1 MSKFADVSL
10 YFMTSGPKKQSD
22 IIVHVHIPDF
32 IRHGDEPDMPGR
44 IPHTST
50 WKEENTQKF

>member
-1 MSKFADVSL
+1 MSTFADVSL

-22 IIVHVHIPDF
+22 IIVHVHIPNF

-44 IPHTST
+44 IPHTSAS
-50 WKEENTQKF
+50 